1 MIFFVIIIII
11 SLREWEIWII
21 NLLLENLVV
30 PQEIRENIMHNNC
43 SKNIITSKK
52 NNINQ
57 KHQKWK
63 NYKFVK

>member
-43 SKNIITSKK
+43 LKNIDHFQTE
-52 NNINQ
+52 
-57 KHQKWK
+57 
-63 NYKFVK
+63 